1 MLTDMIRDLCNSKT
15 AREQEYAFHRLEKAG
30 VDRRT
35 ALLLARELNR
45 EEKKNE
51 QHGN

>member
-1 MLTDMIRDLCNSKT
+1 MLEDMIRDLCKSKT
-15 AREQEYAFHRLEKAG
+15 AEEQECAFRRLEKVG

-45 EEKKNE
+45 EEKKK
-51 QHGN
+51 